1 MDFVFRPIYPK
12 HQQGVTLI
20 EMLIAMAL
28 LAITLAVG
36 VPNFRAQIE
45 KRQLIG
51 LAEQISAHIT
61 LTRSQAI
68 TRSAPAY
75 IKFEAGN
82 NWRYGFS
89 TNSDCDVNA
98 TAVTT
103 ANACIMV
110 IEDGDADIDPGDGSV
125 DAGDLVL
132 NRHDVSE
139 HTGTSLA
146 IANFSDA
153 NSQIRF
159 DPVRGISDSGEIT
172 VSSVVGNFQ
181 LKIKVGLLGDVRIC
195 APAGNFSYSSADC

>member
-1 MDFVFRPIYPK
+1 MDAVSRSIHPK
-12 HQQGVTLI
+12 SQQGVTLI
-20 EMLIAMAL
+20 EIMITVAL
-28 LAITLAVG
+28 LTIALAVG
-36 VPNFRAQIE
+36 VPSFSAQIE

-68 TRSAPAY
+68 TRSAATY
-75 IKFEAGN
+75 IKFDVGN

-89 TNSDCDVNA
+89 TNSNCDVNA

-103 ANACIMV
+103 ANACILV
-110 IEDGDADIDPGDGSV
+110 IEDGDANIDPGDGSV

-132 NRHDVSE
+132 NRYDVTE
-139 HTGTSLA
+139 HAGTSLA
-146 IANFSDA
+146 IANFSGA
-153 NSQIRF
+153 NSQIWF

-172 VSSVVGNFQ
+172 ISSAPGNYQ

-195 APAGNFSYSSADC
+195 APDGDFSYSSADC

>member
-1 MDFVFRPIYPK
+1 MDFVSRQIYPK

-20 EMLIAMAL
+20 EILVVVAL

-36 VPNFRAQIE
+36 VPNFRGQIE

-68 TRSAPAY
+68 TRSAPTY

-89 TNSDCDVNA
+89 TNSDCNVNA
-98 TAVTT
+98 TAVTI

-153 NSQIRF
+153 NNQIWF

-172 VSSVVGNFQ
+172 VSSVAGNFQ

-195 APAGNFSYSSADC
+195 APDGNFSYSSANC

>member
-1 MDFVFRPIYPK
+1 MDFVVRPKYPK

-20 EMLIAMAL
+20 EILIVMAL

-68 TRSAPAY
+68 TRSAPTY

-153 NSQIRF
+153 NSQIWF
-159 DPVRGISDSGEIT
+159 DPCRGISDSGEIT
-172 VSSVVGNFQ
+172 VSSAPGNFPLM
-181 LKIKVGLLGDVRIC
+181 LKLGLLRDVRIC
-195 APAGNFSYSSADC
+195 APGGNFSYSSADC

>member
-1 MDFVFRPIYPK
+1 MELTFKSIHPK

-20 EMLIAMAL
+20 ELMIAVALMA
-28 LAITLAVG
+28 IILAVG

-68 TRSAPAY
+68 TRSAPTY
-75 IKFEAGN
+75 IKFAAGN
-82 NWRYGFS
+82 NWGYGFS
-89 TNSDCDVNA
+89 TTSDCDVNA
-98 TAVTT
+98 TAVTI

-153 NSQIRF
+153 NSQIWF

-172 VSSVVGNFQ
+172 VSSVAGNFQ

-195 APAGNFSYSSADC
+195 APGGNFSYSSANC